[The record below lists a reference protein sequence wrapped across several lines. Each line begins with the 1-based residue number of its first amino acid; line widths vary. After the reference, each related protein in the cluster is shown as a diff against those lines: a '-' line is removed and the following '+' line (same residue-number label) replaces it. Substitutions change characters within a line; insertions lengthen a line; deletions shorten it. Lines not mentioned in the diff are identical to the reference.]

1 MRIFRRRSL
10 FSYVPFQG
18 RRVRTILQSEQQK
31 SSNRFDRSLSLSL
44 SLSTLKLRLLAAL
57 MVSVWMKEQSIKRTT
72 RISKARVF
80 FAENYGSTG
89 LTVVFNSFFV
99 TGYLYKFDLF
109 D

>member
-1 MRIFRRRSL
+1 MFLFKAAELELSFNPNNRRAAIVL
-10 FSYVPFQG
+10 IG
-18 RRVRTILQSEQQK
+18 
-31 SSNRFDRSLSLSL
+31 LSLSL

>member
-10 FSYVPFQG
+10 FSYFPFQG

-31 SSNRFDRSLSLSL
+31 SSNLFDRSLSL

-57 MVSVWMKEQSIKRTT
+57 MVWMKEQSIKRTT

-99 TGYLYKFDLF
+99 TEYLYKFDLF